1 MSMQSV
7 EFYQSHLNRVSRSFA
22 FCIQKLESPLRQWVS
37 LSYLLCRVLDTVED
51 SQWSSIALRSG
62 QYEEFESFMHV
73 NPSRSVVAEWSSRF
87 PDSIPEGE
95 KDLLADAHLLFQDLH
110 DLPKSVRKHLQDT
123 VLRMSAGMRHYGQD
137 PTGKLKLSDLGEVN
151 RYCYFVAGIVGEL
164 LTHLVLEAWPEFKP
178 RDDIFRNAFHFG
190 LFLQKVNLLK
200 DQLTD
205 EKEGRYLVPSRQLLL
220 ASLRENAQG
229 AVDYIVSLPTE
240 EKGFRVFCAWSL
252 FLGAAS
258 LPFIQQAFSHA
269 DGSKI
274 PRSVTEELLEAIEEI
289 CQDNEAL
296 QSELLPHLDN
306 LPELESS
313 TFEKASSANN
323 PENVDWF
330 HRIAGDALQAQDFV
344 SLRLV

>member
-1 MSMQSV
+1 MQSID
-7 EFYQSHLNRVSRSFA
+7 FYQSHLNRVSRSFA
-22 FCIQKLESPLRQWVS
+22 FCIQKLDSPLRQWTS

-51 SQWSSIALRSG
+51 SPWGNVALRSG
-62 QYEEFESFMHV
+62 HYEDFESFIRS
-73 NPSRSVVAEWSSRF
+73 NPKKSVVAEWSSNF

-95 KDLLADAHLLFQDLH
+95 KQLLVDASLLFQDLH
-110 DLPKSVRKHLQDT
+110 DLPPSVRTHLQDT

-137 PTGKLKLSDLGEVN
+137 PSGALKLSDLGEVN

-164 LTHLVLEAWPEFKP
+164 LTRLVLEAHSDFKP
-178 RDDIFRNAFHFG
+178 KPDLFKNAFHFG

-205 EKEGRYLVPSRQLLL
+205 EKEGRFLVPSRALLL

-229 AVDYIVSLPTE
+229 SVDYITSLPIE
-240 EKGFRVFCAWSL
+240 EKGYRVFCAWSL

-258 LPFIQQAFSHA
+258 LPWIQQSFAQA
-269 DGSKI
+269 DSSKI

-296 QSELLPHLDN
+296 QSEILPHLN
-306 LPELESS
+306 SLPELEDSS
-313 TFEKASSANN
+313 LDEASVSKN
-323 PENVDWF
+323 PQILEWF
-330 HRIAGDALQAQDFV
+330 YRIAGNALATEDFKN
-344 SLRLV
+344 LRLIPQ